1 MRPFKDLLNPQVGD
15 GVTASHQDIT
25 AVDLF
30 SGAGGLSLGFKW
42 AGVKILQA
50 VESDPWAAETYKHNS
65 PETNVFVRDIRS
77 ISNEHIDRVFTHHP
91 TFIIGG
97 PPCQGFSIS
106 NPKGK
111 DPRDPRNSLF
121 REFIRFV
128 QTLRPRACLIENVKG
143 LATARTE
150 AGVSVLEVIRDEFR
164 KLGYRSVVRLL
175 DAANHGVPQNRER
188 LLIAAF
194 QHFAVAEKFTWP
206 EPTHF
211 ASVNG
216 VQRRLL
222 PEAVEL
228 QPYVTLWEAI
238 SDLPQITCQDFRPGL
253 TYPVGPQTAYQL
265 KMRSGAQTQIAN
277 HEPMKH
283 TARVVERYS
292 HIRYGQSESDSP
304 VGLRPRQRGFPS
316 KKSAV
321 TYDQNSRRQRPDK
334 PCSTIVAS
342 SHTNYI
348 HPFLNR
354 NFTVRE
360 LARIQS
366 FPDSFEFKGKRA
378 VLSMR
383 LSLRKGLN
391 EDAHLDQRMQIG
403 NAVPPMLAKAIA
415 ESMIRSL
422 RMELEEV
429 AE

>member
-1 MRPFKDLLNPQVGD
+1 M
-15 GVTASHQDIT
+15 T

-30 SGAGGLSLGFKW
+30 AGAGGLSLGFKW
-42 AGVKILQA
+42 SGVRILQA
-50 VESDPWAAETYKHNS
+50 AECDPWAAETYKRNF
-65 PETNVFVRDIRS
+65 PETEVLVTDIRS
-77 ISNEHIDRVFTHHP
+77 ISNEAISQVFTRHP

-121 REFIRFV
+121 REFVRFV

-143 LATARTE
+143 LATSRTE
-150 AGVSVLEVIRDEFR
+150 AGVPVLEVIQEEFR
-164 KLGYRSVVRLL
+164 KLGYQTVIRLL
-175 DAANHGVPQNRER
+175 EAADYGVPQNRER
-188 LLIAAF
+188 LFIAAF
-194 QHFAVAEKFTWP
+194 QHLGAAEKFTWP

-211 ASVNG
+211 ASING
-216 VQRRLL
+216 VQKRLV
-222 PEAVEL
+222 PGAVDL
-228 QPYVTLWEAI
+228 QSYVTLWEAI
-238 SDLPQITCQDFRPGL
+238 SDLPQITSKDFRHGL
-253 TYPVGPQTAYQL
+253 TYPVDPQNAYQVR
-265 KMRSGAQTQIAN
+265 MRSSTQMQISN

-283 TARVVERYS
+283 TARVIERYS
-292 HIRYGQSESDSP
+292 HIGYGQSESDSP
-304 VGLRPRQRGFPS
+304 MGLRPRQRGFPS
-316 KKSAV
+316 KKSTV

-366 FPDSFEFKGKRA
+366 FPDDFEFKGKRA

-383 LSLRKGLN
+383 LSLRKGLK

-403 NAVPPMLAKAIA
+403 NAVPPMLAEAVAK
-415 ESMIRSL
+415 SMITTL
-422 RMELEEV
+422 RMKLEEV